1 MTGALTGAFINRD
14 PNVVEH
20 FTTNYIQHNPT
31 IPNGP
36 AAIKDLIPRLPKDF
50 SYQPGMVV
58 AEGDLVMVH
67 GRYVG
72 WGPKPMIVV
81 DIFRIEGG
89 KVAEHWDVMQEEVPA
104 SDSANGNSMFSA
116 SEGK

>member
-1 MTGALTGAFINRD
+1 METNKQIALRALTGAFINRD

-20 FTTNYIQHNPT
+20 FTANYIQHNPT

-72 WGPKPMIVV
+72 WVTKAGDSRRYIQ
-81 DIFRIEGG
+81 DRGRQGG
-89 KVAEHWDVMQEEVPA
+89 RALGCDAGRSPRF
-104 SDSANGNSMFSA
+104 GL
-116 SEGK
+116 G